1 MFMTLKMNQ
10 DNPDEAKKTF
20 SLRLAERSFTLVET
34 VVAVSLIALLIIEVS
49 AVHGNAINFADYS
62 RKALQAS
69 YLAKRVMSQVE
80 YQSSWRT
87 PLKDLATS
95 EKDKTF
101 EDTPE
106 FTYNLTIEPL
116 PNALELM
123 FKIMSGGLLGGSDGE
138 DSGGADGEGGK
149 PGVGAMLEQI
159 KGMVETAV
167 GEDPI
172 WMARVEVFWP
182 EGARRSSVDLSM
194 IITDTK
200 KLETTL
206 GPLLAKAPS
215 ANPTPNPNPNPSPN

>member
-1 MFMTLKMNQ
+1 MISKMSP
-10 DNPDEAKKTF
+10 DNPKRREP
-20 SLRLAERSFTLVET
+20 LASQRRGERSFTLVET
-34 VVAVSLIALLIIEVS
+34 VVAVSLIAFLIVEIS

-80 YQSSWRT
+80 YQSSWRS
-87 PLKDLATS
+87 PLKELTTS

-101 EDTPE
+101 EDTPD

-116 PNALELM
+116 PHSLDLM
-123 FKIMSGGLLGGSDGE
+123 FKIMSGGMLGG
-138 DSGGADGEGGK
+138 GGDEGDGEGDKGA
-149 PGVGAMLEQI
+149 GAMLEQI

-182 EGARRSSVDLSM
+182 EGARRSSVDLAM
-194 IITDTK
+194 ILTDIK

-206 GPLLAKAPS
+206 GPLLAKAPQ
-215 ANPTPNPNPNPSPN
+215 APPPPSPPPPPPPK